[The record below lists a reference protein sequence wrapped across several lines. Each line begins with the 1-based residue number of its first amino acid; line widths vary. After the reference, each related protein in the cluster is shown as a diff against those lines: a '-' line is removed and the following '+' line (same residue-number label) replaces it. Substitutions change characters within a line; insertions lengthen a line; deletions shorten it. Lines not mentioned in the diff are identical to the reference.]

1 MRKNVYIL
9 LISLLVLLSCSK
21 SNTCSIKDD
30 IALQIGFYSD
40 SIDTLGNYV
49 VFAKSI
55 DSLTLQ
61 GVGNDSVIL
70 DNTKSVETISLP
82 LHNTLTTTQYAMI
95 VNGMSDTL
103 TIQHQNTDVFVSL
116 QCGCFTYHT
125 VESVSESAHLF
136 DSIAYI
142 EYEIGRVQTE
152 NIRLF
157 WH

>member
-1 MRKNVYIL
+1 MRKNAYIL
-9 LISLLVLLSCSK
+9 ITCLLALFSCTK
-21 SNTCSIKDD
+21 SNTCTITDD
-30 IALQIGFYSD
+30 IALQIRFYSD

-49 VFAKSI
+49 AFEKPI

-70 DNTKSVETISLP
+70 SNTKSVSRISLP
-82 LHNTLTTTQYAMI
+82 LRNTDTITAYALTI
-95 VNGMSDTL
+95 NGTPDTL
-103 TIQHQNTDVFVSL
+103 TIRHQNTDVFVSL

-125 VESVSESAHLF
+125 VENVTESACLF